1 MLFQHIYDKS
11 LAQASYLIGCQKA
24 GVAAVIDPKR
34 DVDTYIDIANQNGMK
49 ITHVME
55 THIHADF
62 LSGARELAALTG
74 AKMYLSNE
82 GGEGWEYEFPHE
94 GLKDGDSFMVGN
106 LKFDVMHTPGHT
118 PESISFL
125 LTDTPASPEPVMF
138 FTGDF
143 VFVGDIGRPDLL
155 EKAAG
160 MKGTQDAGAHQMYKS
175 INRFSNLPDHIQV
188 WPGHGAGSAC
198 GKALG
203 AVPSSTVG
211 YEKIRNWAF
220 RFSQANDEKGFVN
233 FLLEDQP
240 EPPKYFAMMKKLN
253 KVNRPLLTEVPTLK
267 KLSGLDLSE
276 SIERGIKI
284 IDTRNK
290 AEFAKGYIPGSINI
304 QGNNSFATWAGWYLN
319 YEEPFILLADE
330 HQLDDLTRKLMRIGL
345 DNVMGYIPSTE
356 SYVSHGGKLETVNNI
371 EIAELKKLKAEG
383 AQLVDLRGA
392 AEYKAGH
399 IVGSDN
405 IFVGTLLSN
414 LDKISKDKTVVV
426 YCQGGDRATIGYSL
440 LASKGFKNIRNYS
453 PSMNEWVA
461 QGNPVVH

>member
-1 MLFQHIYDKS
+1 
-11 LAQASYLIGCQKA
+11 
-24 GVAAVIDPKR
+24 
-34 DVDTYIDIANQNGMK
+34 
-49 ITHVME
+49 
-55 THIHADF
+55 
-62 LSGARELAALTG
+62 
-74 AKMYLSNE
+74 
-82 GGEGWEYEFPHE
+82 
-94 GLKDGDSFMVGN
+94 
-106 LKFDVMHTPGHT
+106 
-118 PESISFL
+118 
-125 LTDTPASPEPVMF
+125 
-138 FTGDF
+138 
-143 VFVGDIGRPDLL
+143 
-155 EKAAG
+155 
-160 MKGTQDAGAHQMYKS
+160 
-175 INRFSNLPDHIQV
+175 
-188 WPGHGAGSAC
+188 
-198 GKALG
+198 
-203 AVPSSTVG
+203 
-211 YEKIRNWAF
+211 
-220 RFSQANDEKGFVN
+220 
-233 FLLEDQP
+233 
-240 EPPKYFAMMKKLN
+240 MMKKLN